1 MTRKNVRTYS
11 SVNIVIF
18 FFVCTFFALILEGCA
33 TAPATTGP
41 GTPDI
46 IQLQH
51 YDTVKTAIEA
61 RSKDEALAA
70 LALLQSD
77 VSRWRTNSVVI
88 MKAFVDL
95 AAITDV
101 VDEEDWV
108 MANKLFE
115 DLTTTYRNL

>member
-1 MTRKNVRTYS
+1 MHLKI
-11 SVNIVIF
+11 VNMKVSWSIMAF
-18 FFVCTFFALILEGCA
+18 FLSAALFTLTLGGCA

-51 YDTVKTAIEA
+51 YDLVKTAIEA
-61 RSKDEALAA
+61 KSKHEALAA

-77 VSRWRTNSVVI
+77 VSRWRINSVVF

-95 AAITDV
+95 AAVTDA

-115 DLTTTYRNL
+115 DLTTVYRNP